1 MRHGAWLLALLV
13 DWFHSKAKIGSGCQ
27 LADSEKPE
35 CFVSCALLRKAPYR
49 ATSFKKATQTFPNNA
64 GPINFRCETCR
75 SQVPTIPFC
84 MGVCVCVCVCV
95 CVRVIVYVLCSLLLC
110 VGVCRNV

>member
-13 DWFHSKAKIGSGCQ
+13 DWLRSKAKIGSGCQ

-84 MGVCVCVCVCV
+84 MCVCM
-95 CVRVIVYVLCSLLLC
+95 RVIVYVVCSLLLC